1 MKKMKTGGPLFRLT
15 NKDVVP
21 TIEYVNP
28 SLLDL
33 IYDPPFV
40 VTKAERDL
48 ILALIWPLK
57 KYLGVRVPPIGG
69 VPGEQSDVDAL
80 YKERAAD
87 YLELHSLTTDGADDQ
102 WRRWAAE
109 IIVAQSGMINHLDL
123 FTGVG
128 STAREMLTACQKC
141 NRVGRIVALDH
152 SPEMLKFAEAITE
165 RMFGRTA
172 FVLNEIQRQWMR
184 GDATKLNFSGQSFQS
199 ISAVCGIGA
208 IDYPRVLQVYEE
220 ALRVLKPGGIF
231 IVTEMHRPRRSEPGV
246 WPMFGQ
252 GGEFLQAAES
262 LVWESYTLPF
272 ALGELWGWVDPT
284 PGEEVGPFTTITD
297 SDGKHWG
304 WRIEYQRFEAMPWRG
319 IPVMP
324 YYWGIL
330 RKVPIKQRHVNL
342 RSAVIDS
349 LDLITA

>member
-1 MKKMKTGGPLFRLT
+1 MKKMKTGGPLFRLK
-15 NKDVVP
+15 NKDVGP

-57 KYLGVRVPPIGG
+57 KYLGVRVPPVGG
-69 VPGEQSDVDAL
+69 KPGNQEAVDAL
-80 YKERAAD
+80 YKERAAN
-87 YLELHSLTTDGADDQ
+87 YVNLHGLTTDGADDQ

-109 IIVAQSGMINHLDL
+109 IIVAQGGPIRHLDL

-128 STAREMLTACQKC
+128 STVRELFTLGRKL
-141 NRVGRIVALDH
+141 GPDLRIVGLDH
-152 SPEMLKFAEAITE
+152 SPDMLDYAEVITRRE
-165 RMFGRTA
+165 LGC
-172 FVLNEIQRQWMR
+172 FVFFNGCPISWVR
-184 GDATKLNFSGQSFQS
+184 GNATNLLDFKDWSFKTV
-199 ISAVCGIGA
+199 SAVCGIGA
-208 IDYPRVLQVYEE
+208 IGFPRVLRVYEE
-220 ALRVLKPGGIF
+220 ALRVLEPGGIF
-231 IVTEMHRPRRSEPGV
+231 LVTEMHRPRRSKPGV
-246 WPMFGQ
+246 WPIVGQ

-272 ALGELWGWVDPT
+272 ALGELWGWVDPS

-297 SDGKHWG
+297 SDGNHWG

-324 YYWGIL
+324 YYWSIL
-330 RKVPIKQRHVNL
+330 KKVPIKQRHVNL
-342 RSAVIDS
+342 RSAVIGS